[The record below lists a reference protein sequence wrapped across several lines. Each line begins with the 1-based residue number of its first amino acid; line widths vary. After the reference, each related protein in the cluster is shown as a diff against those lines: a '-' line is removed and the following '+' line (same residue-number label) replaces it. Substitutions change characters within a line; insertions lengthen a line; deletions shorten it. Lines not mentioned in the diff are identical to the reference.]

1 MIYIIL
7 LLFTSLCFAEDFMLE
22 DLNETSIFYGELVGP
37 SSFTNE
43 VSLVYFGHYNW
54 GTCTTRF
61 GQLNDLYNELLIDG
75 YTEVKLFGDINIG
88 SKIKKNLNIYKN
100 VENKSIFYSL
110 KINSD
115 QKKNV
120 VSKDAKGDPKIFEIQ
135 VLIDLTILENNKV
148 KNKKNFKES
157 FTYNNSTNKFSLKQ
171 YEKNIEE
178 NLIEKIVEKIIIYL
192 YSI

>member
-1 MIYIIL
+1 MINSKKITIIISFL
-7 LLFTSLCFAEDFMLE
+7 LLLGCGYKPIFSSNKANF
-22 DLNETSIFYGELVGP
+22 SI
-37 SSFTNE
+37 
-43 VSLVYFGHYNW
+43 
-54 GTCTTRF
+54 
-61 GQLNDLYNELLIDG
+61 
-75 YTEVKLFGDINIG
+75 TEVKLFGDINIG

-135 VLIDLTILENNKV
+135 VLIDLSILENNKI

-171 YEKNIEE
+171 YEENIEE

>member
-1 MIYIIL
+1 MINSKKITIIISFL
-7 LLFTSLCFAEDFMLE
+7 LLLSCGYKPIFSSSKANF
-22 DLNETSIFYGELVGP
+22 SI
-37 SSFTNE
+37 
-43 VSLVYFGHYNW
+43 
-54 GTCTTRF
+54 
-61 GQLNDLYNELLIDG
+61 
-75 YTEVKLFGDINIG
+75 TEIKLFGDIKIG

-100 VENKSIFYSL
+100 AENKSIFYSL
-110 KINSD
+110 EINSD
-115 QKKNV
+115 QKKKI

-135 VLIDLTILENNKV
+135 VLIDLTILENNKI

>member
-1 MIYIIL
+1 MINSKKIIIIISFL
-7 LLFTSLCFAEDFMLE
+7 LLLSCDYKPIFSSSNANF
-22 DLNETSIFYGELVGP
+22 SIIE
-37 SSFTNE
+37 
-43 VSLVYFGHYNW
+43 
-54 GTCTTRF
+54 
-61 GQLNDLYNELLIDG
+61 I
-75 YTEVKLFGDINIG
+75 KLFGKKNIG

-110 KINSD
+110 EINSD

-157 FTYNNSTNKFSLKQ
+157 FTYNNSADKFSLNQ

-178 NLIEKIVEKIIIYL
+178 NLIQKIIAKIIIYL

>member
-1 MIYIIL
+1 MINSKKIIIIISFL
-7 LLFTSLCFAEDFMLE
+7 LLLSCDYKPIFSSNNANF
-22 DLNETSIFYGELVGP
+22 SI
-37 SSFTNE
+37 
-43 VSLVYFGHYNW
+43 
-54 GTCTTRF
+54 
-61 GQLNDLYNELLIDG
+61 
-75 YTEVKLFGDINIG
+75 TEIKLFGKKNIG

-110 KINSD
+110 EINSD

-157 FTYNNSTNKFSLKQ
+157 FSYNNSTDKFSLNQ
-171 YEKNIEE
+171 YEKNIED
-178 NLIEKIVEKIIIYL
+178 NLIEKIVAKIIIYL

>member
-1 MIYIIL
+1 MINSKKIIIIISFL
-7 LLFTSLCFAEDFMLE
+7 LLLSCGYKPIFSSGKANF
-22 DLNETSIFYGELVGP
+22 SI
-37 SSFTNE
+37 
-43 VSLVYFGHYNW
+43 
-54 GTCTTRF
+54 
-61 GQLNDLYNELLIDG
+61 
-75 YTEVKLFGDINIG
+75 TEIKLFGDIKIG

-100 VENKSIFYSL
+100 AENKSIFYSL
-110 KINSD
+110 EINSD

-157 FTYNNSTNKFSLKQ
+157 FTYNNSTNKFDLKR
-171 YEKNIEE
+171 YEENIED
-178 NLIEKIVEKIIIYL
+178 NLIKKIITKMTLYL

>member
-1 MIYIIL
+1 MINSKKIIIIIFFL
-7 LLFTSLCFAEDFMLE
+7 LLLSCGYKPIFSSSKANF
-22 DLNETSIFYGELVGP
+22 SI
-37 SSFTNE
+37 
-43 VSLVYFGHYNW
+43 
-54 GTCTTRF
+54 
-61 GQLNDLYNELLIDG
+61 
-75 YTEVKLFGDINIG
+75 TEIKLFGDIKIG
-88 SKIKKNLNIYKN
+88 SKINKNLNIYKN
-100 VENKSIFYSL
+100 AENKNIFYSL
-110 KINSD
+110 EINSD

-135 VLIDLTILENNKV
+135 ILVDLTILENNKI